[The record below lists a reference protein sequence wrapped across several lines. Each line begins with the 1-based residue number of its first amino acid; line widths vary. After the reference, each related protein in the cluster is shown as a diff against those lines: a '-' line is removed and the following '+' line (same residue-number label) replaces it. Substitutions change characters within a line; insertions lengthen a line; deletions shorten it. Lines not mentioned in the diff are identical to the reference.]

1 MRFSKIQNF
10 HLANRP
16 NVHPFPHLNSNKV
29 PGVYL
34 IKFKRC
40 VCKYHQRFN
49 QIKMSKLN
57 LSNRVAQF
65 ALIEH
70 QSVCEPEKL

>member
-49 QIKMSKLN
+49 QIKMCKLN
-57 LSNRVAQF
+57 WSNRAAQF

-70 QSVCEPEKL
+70 QSVCKPEKL